1 MAPMAWEF
9 DLDANKILR
18 GIEAQVVQI
27 GHIFA
32 SGQITLFIRYS
43 ETLLVI
49 CFIRFH
55 FHAF

>member
-9 DLDANKILR
+9 DLEANKILR

-32 SGQITLFIRYS
+32 SGQNHFVHSLFGN
-43 ETLLVI
+43 LVGDL
-49 CFIRFH
+49 FY
-55 FHAF
+55 